1 MNVQSSFSTS
11 ELFAYVTGW
20 TLLMGSITSQMNSP
34 AWTSFSML
42 MLLVLPGLLL
52 GGTVGFVIGGRK
64 LFWPAGVC
72 CASLWILANVIPIVV
87 LNFSR

>member
-1 MNVQSSFSTS
+1 
-11 ELFAYVTGW
+11 
-20 TLLMGSITSQMNSP
+20 
-34 AWTSFSML
+34 ML

-52 GGTVGFVIGGRK
+52 GGTAGFVIGGRK

-72 CASLWILANVIPIVV
+72 CASIWILANVVPIVV